1 MSRGGAALALAALAL
16 AAVLFMVLRDDD
28 DDEGPATNSSTP
40 AELQQPSR
48 PQIPTIVVRD
58 GQPQGGVEEIE
69 VERGDTVTVRV
80 RSDLEGDVHF
90 HDPYEEQTETEV
102 VPGRAEVI
110 EFVASADGIYEMEF
124 HGHDES
130 GAELSAPLAELTV
143 NP

>member
-1 MSRGGAALALAALAL
+1 MSRGGAALALVAVAL
-16 AAVLFMVLRDDD
+16 AAALFVVLRDD
-28 DDEGPATNSSTP
+28 EGTDSDSSATVEERVDTEPGGNGLPA
-40 AELQQPSR
+40 
-48 PQIPTIVVRD
+48 IVVRD

-90 HDPYEEQTETEV
+90 HDPYEEQTDTDV

-130 GAELSAPLAELTV
+130 GAELAVPLAELTV